1 MPEPPHRFRRPRP
14 VYPDEMAGKPAE
26 PSACG
31 PLTITRLAKDDGRAL
46 IVYACKTDSDAK

>member
-1 MPEPPHRFRRPRP
+1 
-14 VYPDEMAGKPAE
+14 MAGKPAE

-46 IVYACKTDSDAK
+46 IMYVRKTDSNPK

>member
-1 MPEPPHRFRRPRP
+1 
-14 VYPDEMAGKPAE
+14 MAGKPAE